1 MNVTIIEKNITSAS
15 ADIIVNA
22 ANGWGYMGGEK
33 ARQGLLKGVAESLN
47 RATNGEMEQYC
58 LKNSRKFEHIT
69 SVVFGTKAGNIYTSP
84 AFGLN
89 CKEVIHAVTM
99 NAPASRSSIRTV
111 TILVNSIFKYCSEK
125 GYRTIAM
132 PLLGTGT
139 GGLDK
144 EEIYDVISKTAMIFP
159 DLLIDI
165 YTGGTNI

>member
-15 ADIIVNA
+15 ADVIVNA

-33 ARQGLLKGVAESLN
+33 ARQGLLKGIAESLN
-47 RATNGEMEQYC
+47 YATNGEMEKYC
-58 LKNSRKFEHIT
+58 LEKARKLKHIP
-69 SVVFGTKAGNIYTSP
+69 SFIFGVNAGNFFTSP
-84 AFGLN
+84 SFGLN

-111 TILVNSIFKYCSEK
+111 TILVNSIFRYCSES
-125 GYRTIAM
+125 GHHTIAM

-139 GGLDK
+139 GRLNK

-159 DLLIDI
+159 DLSIDI
-165 YTGGTNI
+165 YTGGKNI